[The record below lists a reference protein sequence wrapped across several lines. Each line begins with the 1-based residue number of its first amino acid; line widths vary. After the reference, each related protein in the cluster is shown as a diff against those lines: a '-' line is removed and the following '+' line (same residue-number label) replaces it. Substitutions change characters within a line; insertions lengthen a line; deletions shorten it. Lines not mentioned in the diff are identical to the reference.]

1 MASHAWVGHQ
11 SPGVLHGG
19 GLVSGEDLVEPGDSV
34 LVKADSR
41 RAQRALQLLHRARA
55 GDPRGDARAGR
66 QPGEP
71 DVGGRLAELAAQR
84 LVLLQRRP
92 VLLEILL
99 GAALEAPAALVG
111 LPQRPGEQ
119 AAVQR
124 APRDDPDAVVPGGG
138 DHLELDV
145 AGEQVVDR
153 LLADQ
158 ALEMA
163 PGGRL
168 VGRGDLPARVV
179 GGADVEHLALG
190 DQRLARLPD
199 LLPRRLQVDVM
210 ELVEVDPVGL
220 QPAQRGLAG
229 ADDVARRQEGVVGPV
244 GHAAVHLG
252 RQHGLVPPLPAL
264 GEPRADHLLGAAL
277 ALGEPV
283 DVGRVEEV
291 DPLLEGAV
299 HDRVRVLLGGLPA
312 EVHGAEAQPRDRQ
325 AAAAQVRVLHEIH
338 PGTLA
343 VVPQTD
349 SSHSAFDAA
358 TAVTRAEGGGMVA
371 ELDPGWDVGGGILNG
386 GYLLATA
393 ARAAVLDSPHPHPV
407 ALAASYL
414 RATGPGRASLAV
426 TPRPAGRTLA
436 HSSVVLAG
444 ADGPSLA
451 VQVTTATLGDDAAQ
465 YSMPAPEVPPAEEC
479 LGPDSFT
486 SIGGRPTLEVGLRT
500 RVETRLDPATAGWV
514 VGQPLGEPLMRGWVR
529 LADGREPDPFAL
541 ILFADVLPPTSW
553 ALGLF
558 GWAPTVQLQVLV
570 RALPAPGWCLVEA
583 RAREVAGGWLD
594 EDYRIWDSTG
604 RLVAQSRQLARA
616 PRALSR

>member
-19 GLVSGEDLVEPGDSV
+19 GLVAGEDLVEPGEGV
-34 LVKADSR
+34 LVQADGER
-41 RAQRALQLLHRARA
+41 VQRALQLLHRARA
-55 GDPRGDARAGR
+55 DDRRGDARPVQ

-92 VLLEILL
+92 VLLEVLL
-99 GAALEAPAALVG
+99 GAALVAPAALAR
-111 LPQRPGEQ
+111 LLQRPGEQ

-124 APRDDPDAVVPGGG
+124 APGDDADPVLLRGR
-138 DHLELDV
+138 DHLELDLP
-145 AGEQVVDR
+145 GEQVVDR

-158 ALEMA
+158 ALEVA

-168 VGRGDLPARVV
+168 VGRGDLPAGVV
-179 GGADVEHLALG
+179 GGADVEHLALR

-199 LLPRRLQVDVM
+199 LLPRRLQVDVV

-229 ADDVARRQEGVVGPV
+229 ADDVACRQEGVVRPV
-244 GHAAVHLG
+244 GHPAVHLG
-252 RQHGLVPPLPAL
+252 RQDRPVPPLAAL

-312 EVHGAEAQPRDRQ
+312 EVHGPEAQAGDRQ

-343 VVPQTD
+343 FVSQTD
-349 SSHSAFDAA
+349 SPPYAFDLA
-358 TAVTRAEGGGMVA
+358 TTVTRVEGGGLVA

-407 ALAASYL
+407 ALAASDV
-414 RATGPGRASLAV
+414 RATRAGRVSRAV
-426 TPRPAGRTLA
+426 TPGRAGRTLA

-444 ADGPSLA
+444 DDGPSLA
-451 VQVTTATLGDDAAQ
+451 VQATTATLGDDAPQ
-465 YSMPAPEVPPAEEC
+465 Y
-479 LGPDSFT
+479 
-486 SIGGRPTLEVGLRT
+486 
-500 RVETRLDPATAGWV
+500 
-514 VGQPLGEPLMRGWVR
+514 
-529 LADGREPDPFAL
+529 
-541 ILFADVLPPTSW
+541 
-553 ALGLF
+553 
-558 GWAPTVQLQVLV
+558 
-570 RALPAPGWCLVEA
+570 ALP
-583 RAREVAGGWLD
+583 
-594 EDYRIWDSTG
+594 
-604 RLVAQSRQLARA
+604 
-616 PRALSR
+616 